1 MNLND
6 AWLILEYCLK
16 SAWILLRCKKNDL
29 YHSLYQLLVQV
40 LEWCWNSFKI
50 KKIILF
56 WGWGYLL
63 FMLHYISHWSRCWN
77 DAVIG
82 NSFEIKKNNFIL
94 RMDISFIHYLSHWS
108 RCCNDAVIVLK
119 KKIILRMDSSII
131 GQYQSLIQVILV
143 RNKFVT
149 MK

>member
-1 MNLND
+1 M
-6 AWLILEYCLK
+6 CRVTMG
-16 SAWILLRCKKNDL
+16 LLRL
-29 YHSLYQLLVQV
+29 S
-40 LEWCWNSFKI
+40 I
-50 KKIILF
+50 
-56 WGWGYLL
+56 GYLKATVVHIRVTL
-63 FMLHYISHWSRCWN
+63 GHLR
-77 DAVIG
+77 VTIG
-82 NSFEIKKNNFIL
+82 NIL

-108 RCCNDAVIVLK
+108 RCCNDAVCNSFEI

>member
-1 MNLND
+1 MEISNIH
-6 AWLILEYCLK
+6 A
-16 SAWILLRCKKNDL
+16 
-29 YHSLYQLLVQV
+29 SLYQSLVKV
-40 LEWCWNSFKI
+40 LKWCCNSFEI
-50 KKIILF
+50 KKIISF
-56 WGWGYLL
+56 WGWRYLL

-108 RCCNDAVIVLK
+108 RCCNDAVCNSFEI